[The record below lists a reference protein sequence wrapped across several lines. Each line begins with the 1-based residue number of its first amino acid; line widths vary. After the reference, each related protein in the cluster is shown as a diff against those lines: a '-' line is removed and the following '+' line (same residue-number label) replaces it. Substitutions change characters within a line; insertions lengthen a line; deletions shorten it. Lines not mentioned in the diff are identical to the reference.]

1 MGLETYPPLELA
13 MLTVVSI
20 EQLYLLGFGRLQ
32 STDCYDF
39 AVYTFKYQKKK
50 KEFWQSDLVLKSASL
65 GKEKLEG
72 RGGLQSNCLKKHEI
86 PNPCYLMKEIQGSC

>member
-32 STDCYDF
+32 STYCYDF

-50 KEFWQSDLVLKSASL
+50 SFDKVT
-65 GKEKLEG
+65 
-72 RGGLQSNCLKKHEI
+72 
-86 PNPCYLMKEIQGSC
+86 

>member
-50 KEFWQSDLVLKSASL
+50 SFDKVT
-65 GKEKLEG
+65 
-72 RGGLQSNCLKKHEI
+72 
-86 PNPCYLMKEIQGSC
+86 